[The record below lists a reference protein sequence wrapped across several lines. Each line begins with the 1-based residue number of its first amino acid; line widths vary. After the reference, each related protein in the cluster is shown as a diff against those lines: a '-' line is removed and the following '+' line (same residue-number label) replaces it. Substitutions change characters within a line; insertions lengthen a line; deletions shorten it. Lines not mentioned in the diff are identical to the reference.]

1 MKKTFTIL
9 IVDDDPE
16 IGIMLKIM
24 LEHKGFSVIILNN
37 AEKLN
42 ETLGTHTIDVIIL
55 DMLIAGL
62 KGSEIAAILKN
73 NPTTSQYPMRIES
86 GALLTSR
93 KRARDDRVAS
103 CECHL
108 GDFRW

>member
-73 NPTTSQYPMRIES
+73 NPATSQYPIMIMT
-86 GALLTSR
+86 ALPDAELICRQS
-93 KRARDDRVAS
+93 
-103 CECHL
+103 
-108 GDFRW
+108 